1 LNAVVIKFTDELIV
15 RRYRTRFSPPA
26 VNHARSF
33 FRLVLLLVLTVPLTG
48 CLSSGAFLSGHVT
61 DVQLTEANYEVVAT
75 DVHGTASAGYIFG
88 VSGGLGPSTSTFAI
102 ARVSGDGQLYQAA
115 LANLWANVESQY
127 GEVKGN
133 DLALVNVRYD
143 VEALNLFVYTRPT
156 LTVRADVVEFTE

>member
-1 LNAVVIKFTDELIV
+1 MNHSSSLF
-15 RRYRTRFSPPA
+15 RF
-26 VNHARSF
+26 
-33 FRLVLLLVLTVPLTG
+33 VLLLALTVSLTG

-75 DVHGTASAGYIFG
+75 DVHGSATAGYLFG
-88 VSGGLGPSTSTFAI
+88 VSGGFGPSTTAFAV

-115 LANLWANVESQY
+115 LANLWANVESEY
-127 GEVKGN
+127 GEVQGN

-143 VEALNLFVYTRPT
+143 VEALNLFIYTKPT